1 MECNCIENVVVTQLV
16 KKFCPL
22 GNPGVPLVV
31 IVDKLHWIFVV
42 RADKI
47 KPLFTPKV

>member
-1 MECNCIENVVVTQLV
+1 LDVEEEKGESMRPLAV
-16 KKFCPL
+16 KI
-22 GNPGVPLVV
+22 VV
-31 IVDKLHWIFVV
+31 IVDKVHWIFVV